1 MKNLVLIDSGNTNIS
16 IAKARNNRGWEI
28 IKRKQDEDA
37 SFIDDLNENDFAIL
51 STVNNSEKIKEKL
64 KNKKIDFISIADF
77 KADKKFKNWTHKYA
91 KTIGDDRI
99 VQIYYL
105 AQHLMNER
113 LMLIDAGT
121 FITCDFIL
129 LGDYKGGT
137 INPGIEL
144 YLESYKKGNDLP
156 YINID
161 NFRKYILGPK
171 DPFPQTT
178 QAAIFHSAYEYLK
191 GLLLKAKKMG
201 LDSIYITGGN
211 ANDILA
217 LIKYLDIDLNIIT
230 KPDLI
235 FDALEFFFNDLENKD
250 GILQ

>member
-16 IAKARNNRGWEI
+16 IAKIKNSKGWEI
-28 IKRKQDEDA
+28 EKRMQDSDA
-37 SFIDDLNENDFAIL
+37 TFVDELTENDFAIL
-51 STVNNSEKIKEKL
+51 SAVNNTEKIKEKL
-64 KNKKIDFISIADF
+64 ESKNIDYISIADF
-77 KADKKFKNWTHKYA
+77 KADKKFKNWAHKYA

-105 AQHLMNER
+105 AQHLTNER

-129 LGDYKGGT
+129 LGEYKGGT

-144 YLESYKKGNDLP
+144 YLDTYKRGSDLP
-156 YINID
+156 HININ

-171 DPFPQTT
+171 DHFPQTT

-191 GLLLKAKKMG
+191 GILLKAKKMG

-211 ANDILA
+211 AQDIMS